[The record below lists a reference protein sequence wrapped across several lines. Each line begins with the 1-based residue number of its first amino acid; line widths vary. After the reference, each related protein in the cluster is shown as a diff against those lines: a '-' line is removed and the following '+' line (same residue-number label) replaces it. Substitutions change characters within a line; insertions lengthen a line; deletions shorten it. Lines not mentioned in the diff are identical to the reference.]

1 MKLQL
6 EEAAGRCVFTGY
18 GKGYVA
24 VNHRRFET
32 PVLVMPESILPWE
45 VSAFPAL
52 APEHFAG
59 LLVHRPEIVLLGT
72 GATLRFPA
80 PSLTHALAAA
90 AVGLEVMDTHAA
102 CRTFNILTSE
112 GRRVLAAIFVE

>member
-24 VNHRRFET
+24 VNHTRFET
-32 PVLVMPESILPWE
+32 PVLVLPESILPWE
-45 VSAFPAL
+45 VSAFAAL
-52 APEHFAG
+52 SPEHFAG
-59 LLVHRPEIVLLGT
+59 LLAHAPEIVLLGT
-72 GATLRFPA
+72 GATLHFPA
-80 PSLTHALAAA
+80 PSLTRALATA